1 MKTNLYT
8 HFQTWNTDSVGIFD
22 YQKAF
27 VVQTN
32 SNTDLD
38 DNYYCK
44 RQYNN
49 CIDKYDSHS
58 YISKAESFL
67 FRARKNRNNNYEIMN
82 ALKKNMKK
90 TKENISKLDNKLWFV
105 IKPENEGVFENNN
118 KLYNL
123 HENDIIKFGRKK
135 YEIIK
140 LNIPSNQS
148 MILENDSL
156 DSINKKYGPIFD
168 ISLNPNQF
176 CNKIIKPK
184 NFNMQDVI
192 IENKCISDEK
202 KYNIDPEK
210 NKKSIM
216 SNSISDD
223 KSSSSSDGYNPE
235 KDCRICFISNSTK
248 DNPKLKLC
256 NCHTYIHYN
265 CLKMF
270 LKNRIILSENPNGN
284 VISYTSDKF
293 NCEVCEE
300 PFPLKFRIKYKDNE
314 IKEYCLIDG
323 LDLPDDTNYLILESL
338 TYVKEKKNLKNIF
351 VIKLTD
357 DEVTF
362 GRHEKNDMVDSDIT
376 ISRYHARIK
385 FNPESGEVNIIS
397 KGKYGV
403 LVLIKNSIKMNN
415 DEKVYLQVGKSFVTL
430 EQSEIN
436 NGEKGNDEIK
446 KIKEDDDS

>member
-22 YQKAF
+22 YQKAI

-44 RQYNN
+44 PQYNN
-49 CIDKYDSHS
+49 CIGKYDSHCD
-58 YISKAESFL
+58 ISKAESFL

-90 TKENISKLDNKLWFV
+90 TKENINKLDNKLWFV
-105 IKPENEGVFENNN
+105 VKPENEGVFENNN

-123 HENDIIKFGRKK
+123 QENDIIKFGRKK

-156 DSINKKYGPIFD
+156 NSINKNYGPIFD

-176 CNKIIKPK
+176 CNKIIKPN
-184 NFNMQDVI
+184 NFNMQDII

-202 KYNIDPEK
+202 KYNIDSEK
-210 NKKSIM
+210 NKKSVM
-216 SNSISDD
+216 SKSISDD
-223 KSSSSSDGYNPE
+223 NSSTSSEGYNPE

-270 LKNRIILSENPNGN
+270 LKNKITLSENPNGN
-284 VISYTSDKF
+284 VISYTSEKF

-300 PFPLKFRIKYKDNE
+300 PFPLKFTIKYKDNE

-338 TYVKEKKNLKNIF
+338 TYIKEKKNLKNIF
-351 VIKLTD
+351 VIKLTN

-385 FNPESGEVNIIS
+385 YNPESGEVNIIS
-397 KGKYGV
+397 TGKYGV
-403 LVLIKNSIKMNN
+403 LILVKKSLKMSN

-436 NGEKGNDEIK
+436 HEKKENDEIE
-446 KIKEDDDS
+446 KIKEDNDS